1 VKFHVAR
8 DNLVE
13 TLSLVMAAL
22 AITTQAHG
30 ADHSQAVTPAGLVER
45 TFRESREI
53 FANPERGFY
62 APRTSNRMGRLEE
75 LRKQGISLLLV
86 EMNLREFKDR
96 DLTPEKLGELRLAFA
111 AARKN
116 GLKVIFRAAYG
127 FTGRDYRADPKD
139 MARILGHIRQLG
151 AVMVDDRDVLCGV
164 QAGFLGPWGEWH
176 GSNWGD
182 PPSLVARRQV
192 LFALLDAVPPPITV
206 QVRRP
211 MFIRDILEDQPGGF
225 DLTEKTAFSGSRLA
239 RTGWHNDAFLALPD
253 DMGTYAQRGW
263 NRQRELEWCSLHGRF
278 TPFGGETVGSAAST
292 PVDQAIHEME
302 LLHAT
307 YLNIAYHPRVLRQWK
322 ETKLRDETAF
332 LQIARRLG
340 YRFVAQRIIYP
351 KEMKAGEALHF
362 ELTLKNVGF
371 ASPHLPRDVAIGLW
385 CAGEPTPAKKLV
397 LRDADPR
404 RWGPEA
410 GLIQLRGEIPVP
422 AEQRR
427 GQWRLAI
434 SFTDPSDRLRD
445 DGRYAIRLGNEDVHF
460 SEQDGWNILADDI
473 TVR

>member
-1 VKFHVAR
+1 
-8 DNLVE
+8 
-13 TLSLVMAAL
+13 
-22 AITTQAHG
+22 
-30 ADHSQAVTPAGLVER
+30 
-45 TFRESREI
+45 
-53 FANPERGFY
+53 
-62 APRTSNRMGRLEE
+62 
-75 LRKQGISLLLV
+75 
-86 EMNLREFKDR
+86 
-96 DLTPEKLGELRLAFA
+96 
-111 AARKN
+111 
-116 GLKVIFRAAYG
+116 
-127 FTGRDYRADPKD
+127 
-139 MARILGHIRQLG
+139 
-151 AVMVDDRDVLCGV
+151 
-164 QAGFLGPWGEWH
+164 
-176 GSNWGD
+176 
-182 PPSLVARRQV
+182 
-192 LFALLDAVPPPITV
+192 
-206 QVRRP
+206 
-211 MFIRDILEDQPGGF
+211 
-225 DLTEKTAFSGSRLA
+225 
-239 RTGWHNDAFLALPD
+239 
-253 DMGTYAQRGW
+253 
-263 NRQRELEWCSLHGRF
+263 F

-307 YLNIAYHPRVLRQWK
+307 YLNIAYHPRVLQQWK
-322 ETKLRDETAF
+322 QTKYRDETAF

-385 CAGEPTPAKKLV
+385 CAGEPRPAKKLV

>member
-1 VKFHVAR
+1 MKLHAAR
-8 DNLVE
+8 D
-13 TLSLVMAAL
+13 SLVVAL
-22 AITTQAHG
+22 SVVMSALVITTQVRG
-30 ADHSQAVTPAGLVER
+30 ADDARAGTRAGVTER
-45 TFRESREI
+45 VFRESREA
-53 FANPERGFY
+53 FPNPERGFY
-62 APRTSNRMGRLEE
+62 APRSSGRMGRLDE

-86 EMNLREFKDR
+86 EMNLRDFKDR

-127 FTGRDYRADPKD
+127 FTNRDYRADPKD

-151 AVMVDDRDVLCGV
+151 SVMREDRDVLCGV

-182 PPSLVARRQV
+182 PPSLEARRQV
-192 LFALLDAVPPPITV
+192 LFALLDAVPTPVTV

-211 MFIRDILEDQPGGF
+211 MFIRDIFADQPGGF
-225 DLTEKTAFSGSRLA
+225 DLTDRTAFSGSRLA
-239 RTGWHNDAFLALPD
+239 RTGWHDDAFLALPD

-263 NRQRELEWCSLHGRF
+263 NRQRELEWCSQQGRF
-278 TPFGGETVGSAAST
+278 TPFGGETVGSAART

-322 ETKLRDETAF
+322 EAKYRDETAF

-340 YRFVAQRIIYP
+340 YRFVAQRITYP
-351 KEMKAGEALHF
+351 PEVKAGESFRF

-371 ASPHLPRDVAIGLW
+371 ASPMLPRDVAIGLW
-385 CAGEPTPAKKLV
+385 CAGEAMPARKLI
-397 LRDADPR
+397 LKEADPR

-410 GLIQLRGEIPVP
+410 GTIQLKAEIPVP
-422 AEQRR
+422 AELRH
-427 GQWRLAI
+427 GKWRLAI

-445 DGRYAIRLGNEDVHF
+445 DGRYAIRLGNEDVPF

-473 TVR
+473 IVR